1 MGRFNKYLLT
11 QHYSFSVINIIDKK
25 VGSVSSILN
34 NLPTPQLTHVSSR
47 RSIMMIHSYSGQIIV
62 HEILKAQIFINKRC
76 QKYTMKKIL
85 AQGAEAT
92 ISLLDNKIIKNRL
105 KKSYRLPAI
114 DEKLRKQRTKAE
126 AKILKKL
133 YIHLPV
139 PKLISTDDKS
149 QLTLEYLDGGK
160 NADILSKKKC
170 LAIAKQNA
178 QNITK
183 MHDLDIIHA
192 DLTTSNMIYKNKQ
205 VFFID
210 FGL

>member
-1 MGRFNKYLLT
+1 
-11 QHYSFSVINIIDKK
+11 
-25 VGSVSSILN
+25 
-34 NLPTPQLTHVSSR
+34 
-47 RSIMMIHSYSGQIIV
+47 
-62 HEILKAQIFINKRC
+62 
-76 QKYTMKKIL
+76 MKKIL

-160 NADILSKKKC
+160 IADILSKKNC
-170 LAIAKQNA
+170 LAIAKQIA

-210 FGL
+210 FGLSYHSKKIEDKAVDLHVLGQALQAKHPTIYKKVIALILKHYIPLKHKEILQQLKKVESRGRYKEKY